1 MEREYQ
7 LFCDRCGQ
15 RMNWSKFEEIGVRY
29 IEWDGPEDGA
39 EAESELDEN
48 QVDDG
53 YQEDTAKI
61 D

>member
-15 RMNWSKFEEIGVRY
+15 RLNWSGFEEIEVKY
-29 IEWDGPEDGA
+29 IGWDE
-39 EAESELDEN
+39 ESDAGGE

-53 YQEDTAKI
+53 DQEDTAKI